1 MKKLSLLLISA
12 SVAICSMAAVTVPFQ
27 NAPGRKQAATIVPKS
42 VTLSA
47 PALPEHLSDLPL
59 VSEVPADA
67 TTERY
72 SRSSIYFALD
82 YYGQMYMMEDAGM
95 IADVSYSG
103 TTVYLKN
110 PVAEYPCNGYLVGT
124 LEGDEIVVNFP
135 QKINTEVYPWW
146 LDDGTEITVEEN
158 HYLFKMTYTDT
169 GSTSKFDLDLADPQ
183 IRFKKTANGFEQVGD
198 AFMGLVKAEGE
209 DEALSFSGFADS
221 RLSFATVTEKPVA
234 VPDGVKTESWV
245 FECGNKQATF
255 ADVAFDG
262 NDVYLTNFI
271 SDFPAATIKGTV
283 ADDKVVFADGQFLG
297 AYNRYDHFSY
307 FRPATFDGST
317 DDFGETIYTLAAT
330 LEFTYNSEAKTLK
343 AANNGAIYI
352 TTSPTTMIGLAA
364 FDSPALRWQ
373 DETSPMTPGTPYVDY
388 YESYDGMGF
397 GGISFALE
405 ANSTDGRLLK
415 TSNYFYNFII
425 DDEVMVLYPD
435 EYTDLESE
443 MTDIPY
449 DYEDTYIYYWGDVWE
464 AVIFRQGFES
474 IGVRAGYRN
483 ADGTVTYSET
493 AYAPGYESTGVG
505 SVEAAAIPVQIEYFD
520 LAGRRV
526 ENAANG
532 MYIRRTIFSDG
543 SVRSSKVIKK

>member
-1 MKKLSLLLISA
+1 M
-12 SVAICSMAAVTVPFQ
+12 CSMATATVPFQ
-27 NAPGRKQAATIVPKS
+27 NAPGRKQAATIVTKA
-42 VTLSA
+42 VTMAA

-59 VSEVPADA
+59 VSELPADA

-72 SRSSIYFALD
+72 ARSSVYFALD
-82 YYGQMYMMEDAGM
+82 YTGQMYMMEDAGM

-158 HYLFKMTYTDT
+158 HYLFKMTYTNNGT
-169 GSTSKFDLDLADPQ
+169 TSKFDLDLADPQ

-209 DEALSFSGFADS
+209 EEAISFSGFADS
-221 RLSFATVTEKPVA
+221 RLSFAVVSEKPVA
-234 VPDGVKTESWV
+234 VPEGVTPESWV
-245 FECGNKQATF
+245 FECGNQQATF

-271 SDFPAATIKGTV
+271 ADFPQATIKGTV
-283 ADDKVVFADGQFLG
+283 ADGKAVFADGQFLG
-297 AYNRYDHFSY
+297 AYDRYDHYSY
-307 FRPATFDGST
+307 FRPATFDGTT
-317 DDFGETIYTLAAT
+317 DEFGGTVYTLAET
-330 LEFTYNSEAKTLK
+330 LEFAYDAEAKTLK
-343 AANNGAIYI
+343 AADNAAIYV
-352 TTSPTTMIGLAA
+352 TTSSTSMLGLAA
-364 FDSPALRWQ
+364 FDAPSLKWQ
-373 DETSPMTPGTPYVDY
+373 DDSTPMTPATPYVDY
-388 YESYDGMGF
+388 YESYEDMGF
-397 GGISFALE
+397 GGISFVLE

-415 TSNYFYNFII
+415 TNNYFYNFII
-425 DDEVMVLYPD
+425 DGEVMVLYPD

-493 AYAPGYESTGVG
+493 AYAPGFEPTGVG
-505 SVEAAAIPVQIEYFD
+505 TVDTAAVPACIEYFD

-526 ENAANG
+526 DNAAKG
-532 MYIRRTIFSDG
+532 MYIRKTTFTDG
-543 SVRSSKVIKK
+543 SVRSTKVIKR